1 MFLLFTSLVMV
12 IDFAGIMLRE
22 EINERNV
29 IIFLNMFKIVMNKH
43 RQLKHLAK
51 TCRRKQ
57 VNRQKQY
64 RGYFFH

>member
-22 EINERNV
+22 EINERNIV
-29 IIFLNMFKIVMNKH
+29 IFLNMLKIVMDEH
-43 RQLKHLAK
+43 RQLKHLAE
-51 TCRRKQ
+51 TRSRKQ

-64 RGYFFH
+64 GGYFFH